1 MSPDW
6 DSDLKKRKEESLGH
20 KRMQEA
26 IAAKA
31 KSNSKSPFQGMDGVD
46 YEGSNRWNYNISKA
60 KAGMA
65 QLKINKADAEQA
77 TRNNSRAR
85 YVEQMSKRQRKFK

>member
-6 DSDLKKRKEESLGH
+6 DSDLKKVKKENLGH
-20 KRMQEA
+20 KQMQEA

-31 KSNSKSPFQGMDGVD
+31 KSNSKSPTQGMDGVD
-46 YEGSNRWNYNISKA
+46 YEGTNRWNYNISKA

-65 QLKINKADAEQA
+65 QLKIDKANSEQA
-77 TRNNSRAR
+77 TRDSSRAR
-85 YVEQMSKRQRKFK
+85 YVEQMNKRQRKFK